1 MFGDEPRFYKDLKP
15 LYEGGGLFALGEVRL
30 IRSEEYYLLTSM
42 ICFDLLAVIRAFYA
56 VSLSQSYQFQ
66 SLILLL
72 SSQIIRLPKP
82 APTLVQVLIT
92 LKDWK
97 TTGDILRTL

>member
-30 IRSEEYYLLTSM
+30 TRSEEYSLLISVT
-42 ICFDLLAVIRAFYA
+42 CFDLLAVIRAFYA
-56 VSLSQSYQFQ
+56 VSLSQSYHLQ

-72 SSQIIRLPKP
+72 SPQIIRLLKP
-82 APTLVQVLIT
+82 APTLVQVFIT

-97 TTGDILRTL
+97 TIGDILRTL